1 LEHLATKSYLPGIE
15 RIIASEKSIRRHFR
29 LKVLGND
36 FLRQKE
42 KPIKYKFYRAMS
54 AASIVMFASAI
65 SAQQATRFAEI
76 DTDGTVDI
84 SYEEAEAVFGRRGA
98 EGLFRND
105 ADGDGFLTVGELI
118 EGGSAVEDDGNV
130 VEKNDNVVEDAA
142 VEYEDIDR
150 GNDPDGFDEDNPGQ
164 GRNNENR
171 EVGGGNGNAGGKG
184 GSSSGKGNK

>member
-1 LEHLATKSYLPGIE
+1 M
-15 RIIASEKSIRRHFR
+15 
-29 LKVLGND
+29 
-36 FLRQKE
+36 
-42 KPIKYKFYRAMS
+42 KYKFYRAMS

-76 DTDGTVDI
+76 DTDDTGDI
-84 SYEEAEAVFGRRGA
+84 SYKEAEAVFGRRGA

-130 VEKNDNVVEDAA
+130 VEKNDNVVEDAT

-150 GNDPDGFDEDNPGQ
+150 GHGNDPDGFDEDNPGQ